1 MGINILGWKLYGQI
15 QINKEFSKLIL
26 KKEKIPKKKK
36 NSEGIKFPMLTYMG
50 HDSIKISLNNE
61 SGHAMLKS

>member
-1 MGINILGWKLYGQI
+1 MKIIRQNTNQQRIFQVNI
-15 QINKEFSKLIL
+15 KEGKNS
-26 KKEKIPKKKK
+26 KKKK